1 MISPESEEQGQLKKQ
16 NVTYEKIQDWWK
28 SRRESTPPPMIRK
41 GLVALL
47 EARCLTGRI
56 SSKLHGS
63 WGLLL
68 HQT

>member
-1 MISPESEEQGQLKKQ
+1 
-16 NVTYEKIQDWWK
+16 
-28 SRRESTPPPMIRK
+28 MIRK

-68 HQT
+68 HQTWRAAAAAEIAASL